1 MSHPLTK
8 PLNIKRIIMAGIL
21 VWVPLGI
28 TIFAIKLMVNLLDQS
43 LLLLPYDLRP
53 EQLLGFYL
61 PGVGIIISTIIVIST
76 GFIVTN
82 IVGHRMMSVGEDLLN
97 QIPLVRSIYSAV
109 KQVTHTLLSQ
119 EKNSFRQ
126 VLLIEYPRKGTW
138 TMAFQTGKAMDSF
151 NEVTGKE
158 LITVFVP
165 TTPNPTS
172 GFILMLPESE
182 VKKLDIDVEDALKF
196 VMSLGVVM
204 PGDKIEEMAKVDNTS
219 LREIL
224 FNAKPN
230 FSREK
235 ISKIL
240 NKKNNDDQNNDQRP
254 K

>member
-1 MSHPLTK
+1 
-8 PLNIKRIIMAGIL
+8 
-21 VWVPLGI
+21 
-28 TIFAIKLMVNLLDQS
+28 
-43 LLLLPYDLRP
+43 
-53 EQLLGFYL
+53 
-61 PGVGIIISTIIVIST
+61 
-76 GFIVTN
+76 
-82 IVGHRMMSVGEDLLN
+82 
-97 QIPLVRSIYSAV
+97 
-109 KQVTHTLLSQ
+109 
-119 EKNSFRQ
+119 
-126 VLLIEYPRKGTW
+126 
-138 TMAFQTGKAMDSF
+138 MAFQTGKAMDSF

-196 VMSLGVVM
+196 IMSLGVVM

-224 FNAKPN
+224 FNAKPK

-240 NKKNNDDQNNDQRP
+240 NKKNSNDKNNDQRP